1 MLYLTNYPKLM
12 PTKDHEFPAAYSDRG
27 ARFAPTVYSTQDN
40 VIGTIDPRIKPLKC
54 LCINLK
60 ARSKV
65 MIVPDNYLEGIPLGF
80 LVVVDFED

>member
-1 MLYLTNYPKLM
+1 M
-12 PTKDHEFPAAYSDRG
+12 S
-27 ARFAPTVYSTQDN
+27 
-40 VIGTIDPRIKPLKC
+40 TIDPRIKLFKC

-65 MIVPDNYLEGIPLGF
+65 MIVPNNNLEGILLAF